1 MAGPVSLA
9 HMRAIIVE
17 EEWEFGTKLADGLV
31 AGGYRPVVFRFIDD
45 AIAELRSIRPRVI
58 FVGRRSSE
66 PAAQAN
72 TTEAFL
78 LIDALLARVSMNTIA
93 DTVDED
99 LTTVVVRHGARRF
112 LFKTVKFSQ
121 VGPVLHQVLQSEFD
135 KITV

>member
-1 MAGPVSLA
+1 
-9 HMRAIIVE
+9 MRCASA
-17 EEWEFGTKLADGLV
+17 TA
-31 AGGYRPVVFRFIDD
+31 
-45 AIAELRSIRPRVI
+45 
-58 FVGRRSSE
+58 
-66 PAAQAN
+66 
-72 TTEAFL
+72 EAFL